1 MTIRDTKELEKRL
14 EKLRANNQMLKEKL
28 ASLKKEK
35 HDLEKSLRNRSR
47 LFDGA
52 PVGIVLVQ
60 KERIIDIN
68 KNALDGLGYPPE
80 EILGEKFLDFV
91 DPGVK
96 SDVRNLHRKR
106 LAGKQVPNAYEIDLV
121 AKDGKTIGCDL
132 RLKKIRFNGR
142 GAFLVSLFRHE
153 RRKQRER
160 DLVHAKKMEAL
171 YTMIGGLNQKFS
183 AGLGAL
189 EKNIENLR
197 GEEDPEVSSRIGG
210 LIGVTEAV
218 NEIGRNAHILECLT
232 GRDAQPGDMCSFDLK
247 KVVQDGLAMAEEGI
261 REEASRHGADI
272 NFKTYLRSMSP
283 VQGDAHEI
291 RDVVIHLIRNAAEA
305 MPKGGDIYLSTE
317 ENAGLAH
324 IFIQDNGGGINASIE
339 DRIFDPF
346 FSTKKSKGVGLGLPL
361 SRAIVQRHGGE
372 LEIAG
377 NGNEGTIVTVRLP
390 VGKPDN
396 PSAVKSGKR
405 TIKGS
410 LVLVLEAEDMI
421 RELLSQLL
429 ENKGCKVVTA
439 SSTGEG
445 LNRLKRRKFD
455 LVIANGAID
464 GVDGGVLVKKI
475 RKMKR
480 VQNVALIAPG
490 RSSASSKSL
499 SGSGADLIIEKPID
513 MNRVMKQISRVL
525 VTGVARD

>member
-305 MPKGGDIYLSTE
+305 MPKGGRIRIKTYKTVVKDLYKGNPASVIEVVDKGEGISKENLSKLFE
-317 ENAGLAH
+317 
-324 IFIQDNGGGINASIE
+324 
-339 DRIFDPF
+339 PF
-346 FSTKKSKGVGLGLPL
+346 FTTKRDKKGTGLGLAM
-361 SRAIVQRHGGE
+361 SRVI
-372 LEIAG
+372 IG
-377 NGNEGTIVTVRLP
+377 NH
-390 VGKPDN
+390 
-396 PSAVKSGKR
+396 
-405 TIKGS
+405 KGS
-410 LVLVLEAEDMI
+410 LAVDS
-421 RELLSQLL
+421 ELK
-429 ENKGCKVVTA
+429 KGT
-439 SSTGEG
+439 T
-445 LNRLKRRKFD
+445 
-455 LVIANGAID
+455 
-464 GVDGGVLVKKI
+464 VKI
-475 RKMKR
+475 MLP
-480 VQNVALIAPG
+480 AA
-490 RSSASSKSL
+490 
-499 SGSGADLIIEKPID
+499 
-513 MNRVMKQISRVL
+513 
-525 VTGVARD
+525 